1 MFKKGLIVAAAL
13 CVVGTFVAC
22 ERQNSEAAVSDSV
35 AEASEKQMSPE
46 SSTTGQAGESAAA
59 PAPAASEAPAATPAA
74 PATTTAPAAAPAE
87 ATPEASK
94 VPSIEEKKVA
104 PAAK

>member
-1 MFKKGLIVAAAL
+1 MLKKGLFVAATL

-46 SSTTGQAGESAAA
+46 SSNGQATES
-59 PAPAASEAPAATPAA
+59 APAASSEAPAASSEASA
-74 PATTTAPAAAPAE
+74 PAAAAPAE

-104 PAAK
+104 PASK